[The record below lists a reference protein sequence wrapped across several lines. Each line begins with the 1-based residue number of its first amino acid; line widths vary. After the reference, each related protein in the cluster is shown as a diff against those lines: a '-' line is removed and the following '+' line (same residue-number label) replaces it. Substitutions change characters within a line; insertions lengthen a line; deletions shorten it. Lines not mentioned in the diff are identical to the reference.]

1 MEDTSDVN
9 EHIEYIDK
17 ESLAERKSSYENDD
31 ITISSQT
38 STEK

>member
-1 MEDTSDVN
+1 MEDTHDVN

-17 ESLAERKSSYENDD
+17 ESLAERKSNYENDD